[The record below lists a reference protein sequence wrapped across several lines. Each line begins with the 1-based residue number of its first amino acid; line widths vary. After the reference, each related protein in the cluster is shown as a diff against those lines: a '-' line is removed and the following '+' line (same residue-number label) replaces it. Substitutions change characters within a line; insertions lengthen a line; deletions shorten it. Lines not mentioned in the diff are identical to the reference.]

1 MNETIFP
8 LVGTGLLLVGFVFLL
23 SGLIVFIARWE
34 KWSEYQKT
42 SGRVVDIVSES
53 VTPGN
58 PYYFPVVEF
67 RTPNGK
73 TVRFKSQAGSYPKH
87 PSKGET
93 VRVMFDPAR
102 PGNGEIEDVWAK
114 WFVPGGLAFL
124 GLIALLLGG
133 MIQYLS

>member
-1 MNETIFP
+1 MNEEIFS
-8 LVGTGLLLVGFVFLL
+8 LVGMGLLLLGVGFLLGGLLVF
-23 SGLIVFIARWE
+23 VARWE
-34 KWSEYQKT
+34 KWRLYQKT
-42 SGRVVDIVSES
+42 SGKVVDIVSES
-53 VTPGN
+53 ITPGN
-58 PYYFPVVEF
+58 PYYYPVVEF

-93 VRVMFDPAR
+93 VRVMFDPAH
-102 PGNGEIEDVWAK
+102 PGDAEIEDAWTK

-133 MIQYLS
+133 MIRYLN